1 MSQFLPEGFEELKTP
16 QSYWR
21 MKEMFEGENRL
32 RILLRPICGWIDWED
47 NRPYRFKPE
56 DKPVKSFDSKKPIR
70 PFWTLY
76 VWDYRRGGL
85 FILEITQ
92 NSILKTLTSL
102 GHSKDWGDFREYDIQ
117 IHKSGSGK
125 DTKYQVLPCPKK
137 PIEEN
142 IRKALKESPVN
153 LQILFEGGD
162 PWNEFPKEGAA
173 AQPEFAET
181 AKEKEKEEE
190 NEVISFED
198 AQELDNL
205 IGNNGTY
212 RDSVISFLQSNFNVR
227 RLDQMPMKIYPSILD
242 RATKLAQKEASLPF

>member
-1 MSQFLPEGFEELKTP
+1 MSHFLPEGFEELKSP

-47 NRPYRFKPE
+47 NHPHRFKAE
-56 DKPVKSFDSKKPIR
+56 LKPVKSFDDKKPIK
-70 PFWTLY
+70 PFWILY
-76 VWDYRRGGL
+76 AWDYRREGL

-102 GHSKDWGDFREYDIQ
+102 GHSKDWGDFREYDIE

-137 PIEEN
+137 DVEEK

-153 LQILFEGGD
+153 LQILFDGGD
-162 PWNEFPKEGAA
+162 PWNDFPKGGAV
-173 AQPEFAET
+173 AQPEVAQPELAE
-181 AKEKEKEEE
+181 ELE
-190 NEVISFED
+190 EVISILD
-198 AQELDNL
+198 AQELDTL
-205 IGNNGTY
+205 IGSNDEY
-212 RDSVISFLQSNFNVR
+212 RKSVLSFLQTNCNVR
-227 RLDQMPMKIYPSILD
+227 RLDQMPKSIYPNILN
-242 RATKLAQKEASLPF
+242 RATQLAKTEAALPF